1 MAIAVKC
8 QCGRSFKAK
17 DEHAGLRANCPNCGV
32 VLDIPKGTHASSPSS
47 YNGYEAADVMS
58 ESQMA
63 NTLEEIKALLADMT
77 QLLLLQAKEA
87 APTTASAGG
96 QRQYKVLTQKDK
108 WFSGKFDP
116 ERLEQAVN
124 AYAGQ
129 GWTVKGITTASIP
142 GFGGNRDELIVLM
155 ER

>member
-1 MAIAVKC
+1 MAIAVTC

-17 DEHAGLRANCPNCGV
+17 DEHAGLKAKCPHCGITI
-32 VLDIPKGTHASSPSS
+32 DIPKEQYAPSPPSHI
-47 YNGYEAADVMS
+47 GREPADALAD
-58 ESQMA
+58 SQMA
-63 NTLEEIKALLADMT
+63 DTLGEIKALLAVMT
-77 QLLLLQAKEA
+77 ELLQTKEST
-87 APTTASAGG
+87 PTTASAGG

-116 ERLEQAVN
+116 EKLEAAVN

-142 GFGGNRDELIVLM
+142 GFGGNRDELIVLL

>member
-1 MAIAVKC
+1 MAIAVTC

-17 DEHAGLRANCPNCGV
+17 DEHAGLRAKCPSCGV
-32 VLDIPKGTHASSPSS
+32 VLDIPKEDHASSPPSS
-47 YNGYEAADVMS
+47 NGHEAADVMS

-63 NTLEEIKALLADMT
+63 NTLEEIKALLAAMT
-77 QLLLLQAKEA
+77 QLLQAREA
-87 APTTASAGG
+87 APTVASAAG
-96 QRQYKVLTQKDK
+96 QHQYKVLTQKDK

-116 ERLEQAVN
+116 EKLEQAVN

-129 GWTVKGITTASIP
+129 GWSVKGITTASIP
-142 GFGGNRDELIVLM
+142 GFGGNRDELIVLL